1 MNWFGLF
8 TMAFGVLLI
17 AVIFAIEYGYEQCEK
32 DMHLSKEWIAR
43 QEMEMKNWSS
53 PEAQQFLRS
62 RSNHPTNGDWK

>member
-8 TMAFGVLLI
+8 TLVLGVLMI
-17 AVIFAIEYGYEQCEK
+17 AVIFAIEYGYEQAEK
-32 DMHLSKEWIAR
+32 DWTMSEEWLKR

-53 PEAQQFLRS
+53 QEAQQFLRS